1 MSALQKL
8 KAYFGMVPAE
18 DMDDYDEAGYDAEDY
33 DQYPDRAGARSRRAT
48 ALRGGY
54 RPVDFDEAEDVDADQ
69 PRSRSRGGWSAQ
81 PVTRG
86 SLAVDPNRESITRLR
101 PATESGKASAPAG
114 STASAGANG
123 FGPGRITTLHPKTYL
138 EARTIGEHY
147 REGTPVIIN
156 LTAMTDADAR
166 RLVDFAAGLAFA
178 LRGDI
183 DKVTSKVFLL
193 SPADAD
199 VTVEQRRRIAE
210 GGLFG

>member
-18 DMDDYDEAGYDAEDY
+18 DMDDYDEAGYEADEY
-33 DQYPDRAGARSRRAT
+33 ESYPDRVGARSRRAT

-54 RPVDFDEAEDVDADQ
+54 RPVDFDEDDDAVEAVQ
-69 PRSRSRGGWSAQ
+69 SRSRTRSSWSPQ
-81 PVTRG
+81 PATRG
-86 SLAVDPNRESITRLR
+86 ALAVDSQRDSVTRLR
-101 PATESGKASAPAG
+101 PAAESVVSGA
-114 STASAGANG
+114 AGAAA
-123 FGPGRITTLHPKTYL
+123 GRITTLHPKTYI

-156 LTAMTDADAR
+156 LTEMTDADAR

-193 SPADAD
+193 SPADVD
-199 VTVEQRRRIAE
+199 VTAEQRRRIAE

>member
-18 DMDDYDEAGYDAEDY
+18 DMDDYDEAGYESDEY
-33 DQYPDRAGARSRRAT
+33 DSYPDRAGARSRRAT

-54 RPVDFDEAEDVDADQ
+54 RPVDFDEDDDAVEAVQ
-69 PRSRSRGGWSAQ
+69 GRSRARGAWSPQ
-81 PVTRG
+81 PATRG
-86 SLAVDPNRESITRLR
+86 ALAVDSQRDSVTRIR
-101 PATESGKASAPAG
+101 PATESSAASAA
-114 STASAGANG
+114 A
-123 FGPGRITTLHPKTYL
+123 GRITTLHPKTYI

-156 LTAMTDADAR
+156 LTEMTDADAR

-193 SPADAD
+193 SPADVD
-199 VTVEQRRRIAE
+199 VTAEQRRRIAE